1 MKAQWQGVT
10 TGRAESFDHDYDK
23 EAEEEL

>member
-10 TGRAESFDHDYDK
+10 AGRSESFDHDYDK

>member
-10 TGRAESFDHDYDK
+10 TGRAESFDDDYDK

>member
-1 MKAQWQGVT
+1 MKAQCQGVT

-23 EAEEEL
+23 QAEEEL